1 MHPIESMMT
10 TAMEQIKQ
18 MVDVNT
24 IIGDPVQTRQG
35 KVILPISKVSLGF
48 VAGGGEYGK
57 GGSIRESNKDAT
69 ENPFAGGSGAGICIS
84 PVAFMVVEDET
95 VRLMPVESN
104 HAMERVSEAIPQLIG
119 LIKHFGC
126 KGKGQ
131 KQGQTKE
138 ECCTETVEQKPCGD
152 EDITY
157 KQTVS
162 VTKTESE

>member
-35 KVILPISKVSLGF
+35 NVILPISKVSFGF

-69 ENPFAGGSGAGICIS
+69 ENPFAGGSGAGY
-84 PVAFMVVEDET
+84 
-95 VRLMPVESN
+95 L
-104 HAMERVSEAIPQLIG
+104 H
-119 LIKHFGC
+119 
-126 KGKGQ
+126 
-131 KQGQTKE
+131 
-138 ECCTETVEQKPCGD
+138 
-152 EDITY
+152 
-157 KQTVS
+157 
-162 VTKTESE
+162 

>member
-35 KVILPISKVSLGF
+35 NVILPISKVSFGF

-69 ENPFAGGSGAGICIS
+69 ENPFAGGSGAGITIQPIAFLAIS
-84 PVAFMVVEDET
+84 NGNVRILQIEPYVSSVDRVVASVPDVVDK
-95 VRLMPVESN
+95 L
-104 HAMERVSEAIPQLIG
+104 AG
-119 LIKHFGC
+119 LFNKD
-126 KGKGQ
+126 KKD
-131 KQGQTKE
+131 KE
-138 ECCTETVEQKPCGD
+138 D
-152 EDITY
+152 EDISLPPQY
-157 KQTVS
+157 
-162 VTKTESE
+162 